1 MLVRTI
7 IIITFLAASATASP
21 ADDPTRPPAPA
32 EIRAWFAGETG
43 DGTRATSWTLQSVL
57 ISDARSVAVINGQRV
72 QVGDTVGDADVV
84 VIEPARVVL
93 EHDGEQI
100 SLTID
105 NRLQSVRQPSSD

>member
-7 IIITFLAASATASP
+7 IIIVFLAASGTAWP
-21 ADDPTRPPAPA
+21 ADDPTRPPSPA
-32 EIRAWFAGETG
+32 EIRAWFAGDSG

-57 ISDARSVAVINGQRV
+57 ISDARSVAVINDQRV
-72 QVGDTVGDADVV
+72 QVGDSIGGADVV

-105 NRLQSVRQPSSD
+105 NRLHSVRQPSSD